1 MIVPPGNIF
10 IVGINATELDIRALL
25 RRGVVERVRY
35 MDGSNTIRFIRGLY
49 LRSGLSKGER
59 KKVLRDNAL
68 RIASFIHRK
77 TGPILLSGPTAINQ
91 SEVNGSILLSSINAY
106 GSKHIEG
113 GFVIHYQRLDDA
125 LSSDGP
131 LMRSAIRRNW
141 IEDDLGRFE
150 INALPDELVLL
161 YSFPPAARQASD
173 SQDDE
178 SRKEIVRDRNLL
190 SIIDQKRLVERMKA
204 EKGDLK
210 DVKRSLERMASR
222 FPRMG
227 QALDRALEFL
237 DANYLYSAFSSP
249 NIELNVRYGAI
260 RIGEI
265 TEGNKLWRFENK
277 ASLPIFEFVRNPT
290 MASSGEIPVFFEAL
304 LPERF
309 RPIDG
314 RERSGLYRMFLD
326 GQRCLNSISIHSVHA
341 HQPVIVDRIE
351 KGGALSRHVDAQQVF
366 SGRVE
371 LEAKET
377 PDRRVQLDLLTRLC
391 EVPYERG
398 HPFIPG
404 MQEKAACHLGADG
417 VLRFANDRPFT
428 HIIKFP
434 GSEVYATKGA
444 NEWACMQLLEAA
456 GVKVCANALVEIPG
470 AGIAYLTERFDISN
484 SDIDKGMRV
493 YCFEDFCSLMNV
505 GIHQKYRYIDL
516 AQMARLIYTES
527 SASLDDLEQFFRQV
541 CGSIM
546 VGNFDG
552 HARNFGLLSSLPAS
566 RIEVG
571 AHGPV
576 EPLGSLEGLK
586 IRLAPAFDVLST
598 IIYPFSTDVPLTM
611 AGHRT
616 YSHRAVLDFGRHC
629 GIGVER
635 ADRILREMGRAMHA
649 RVRGIIESPPEV
661 IARRPDILNAIDLIR
676 CRIERTCHEFGIDAS
691 CLADSEI
698 ESDFDQDE
706 RLDSPNPS
714 LSMARRP

>member
-1 MIVPPGNIF
+1 MIRPSGNLF
-10 IVGINATELDIRALL
+10 IVGVNATELDIRALL
-25 RRGVVERVRY
+25 RKGAVERVRY
-35 MDGSNTIRFIRGLY
+35 MDGSDTIRFIRGLY
-49 LRSGLSKGER
+49 LRSGLSKGAR

-77 TGPILLSGPTAINQ
+77 AGPILLSGPTALNQ
-91 SEVNGSILLSSINAY
+91 AEVNGSILLSSINAY

-131 LMRSAIRRNW
+131 LMRSSIRRNW

-150 INALPDELVLL
+150 INSLPDELVLL
-161 YSFPPAARQASD
+161 YSFASAMRQAADVSD
-173 SQDDE
+173 E
-178 SRKEIVRDRNLL
+178 ENKKGVVRDRNLL
-190 SIIDQKRLVERMKA
+190 SIIDQKRLIERMKA
-204 EKGDLK
+204 EKGDIK
-210 DVKRSLERMASR
+210 DVRRSLERMASR

-237 DANYLYSAFSSP
+237 EANYLYSAFSSP
-249 NIELNVRYGAI
+249 NVELNVRYGPI

-277 ASLPIFEFVRNPT
+277 ASLPIFEFVRNPSMT
-290 MASSGEIPVFFEAL
+290 TSGDIPVFFEAL

-309 RPIDG
+309 RPVDG
-314 RERSGLYRMFLD
+314 RERSGLYRMFMD
-326 GQRCLNSISIHSVHA
+326 GQRCLNSISIHNVHA
-341 HQPVIVDRIE
+341 PKPVIIDRIE

-371 LEAKET
+371 LEARET
-377 PDRRVQLDLLTRLC
+377 PDRRVQIDLLTRLC
-391 EVPYERG
+391 EVPYEPG

-417 VLRFANDRPFT
+417 VLRFATDRPFT

-434 GSEVYATKGA
+434 GSEAYATKGA

-456 GVKVCANALVEIPG
+456 GVKVCANALVDIPG
-470 AGIAYLTERFDISN
+470 AGIAYLTERFDIPN
-484 SDIDKGMRV
+484 AEVDKAARV

-505 GIHQKYRYIDL
+505 GIHQKYRHIDL

-527 SASLDDLEQFFRQV
+527 SASLEDLEQFFRQV

-576 EPLGSLEGLK
+576 ESLGSLEGLK

-598 IIYPFSTDVPLTM
+598 VIYPFSTDVPLAM
-611 AGHRT
+611 AGHRS
-616 YSHRAVLDFGRHC
+616 YSHRAALDFGRHC
-629 GIGVER
+629 GIGNER
-635 ADRILREMGRAMHA
+635 VDRILSEMGHAMHA
-649 RVRGIIESPPEV
+649 RVCEILSGPPEI
-661 IARRPDILNAIDLIR
+661 IAGRPDIMNAIDLIR
-676 CRIERTCHEFGIDAS
+676 CRIERTCHDFGVVLEA
-691 CLADSEI
+691 APMPVEEDSFC
-698 ESDFDQDE
+698 SDEDI
-706 RLDSPNPS
+706 PVPYAAPS
-714 LSMARRP
+714 MMRRP